1 MIYYNG
7 IYKLLIDDKICEV
20 VVSNISIDIKTG
32 ITLITVLVLNEFMVS
47 HTLNSQEFISQ
58 LLNDD

>member
-7 IYKLLIDDKICEV
+7 IYKLLINDKICDV
-20 VVSNISIDIKTG
+20 VVSDISVDIETG

-47 HTLNSQEFISQ
+47 HTFNSQEFISQ